1 MSAELII
8 YILSGVIVFLI
19 VEILALII
27 LYRRKQTAPDRHE
40 KDAQRAAERIVDH
53 ANKKAEMIIQ
63 NAVDKAEQIVYDS
76 QEFKDKINKELT
88 FSYKDAATQQ
98 NIELEQILEKLLRDY
113 QETFTITKQ
122 AFLERSNKTIDKVKE
137 YAEMEFAMV
146 KDQSSAKVAQ
156 MEEYIRKKIDFEFQ
170 EAKKEIDKW
179 KEVEKNRT
187 SQMIKEAITELSNE
201 VLRLSIP
208 KSEQERL
215 IMEALDK
222 ARKDNIFSL

>member
-1 MSAELII
+1 MSADLII
-8 YILSGVIVFLI
+8 YILCGVIVFLV
-19 VEILALII
+19 VEIIALII

-40 KDAQRAAERIVDH
+40 RDSHKAAERIVDH

-63 NAVDKAEQIVYDS
+63 NAVDKAEQIIYDS

-98 NIELEQILEKLLRDY
+98 NIQLEQILEKLLRDY

-122 AFLERSNKTIDKVKE
+122 AFLEKSNKTIDKVKE

-146 KDQSSAKVAQ
+146 KDQSAAKVAV
-156 MEEYIRKKIDFEFQ
+156 MEEYIRNKIDLEFQ

-201 VLRLSIP
+201 VLHLSIP

-222 ARKDNIFSL
+222 ARKDNIFSI